1 MAMCHLL
8 QLLSIS
14 LLLSVKAENNPEP
27 DTISMTI
34 NTQLNHQKDFIIL
47 QNVPSLLT
55 PKYVLRVEYHC
66 SKNSVAGVQIYAS
79 SELRQHVKVF
89 ERFWKC
95 VTMQQG
101 SKVKH
106 ILLLLPDIM
115 GYREDYII
123 KNSINVKDVNIRAWL
138 ISEEMFDNNHNT
150 VYSKSHAKVK
160 YQVSVLPPYSRP
172 YKEHDVCPQWYIK
185 YRQIYVNMVIPV
197 CPIQPEIVDLL
208 TFPVSFSA
216 SNTGV
221 SRQLN
226 QFTDKVLLKEMK
238 EKHSYPMFT
247 FTTWIYLI
255 DYCHSS
261 LCSIIHHK
269 SLYDNQY
276 LTPLLLITKDG
287 NLHLQ
292 VNQVNRVPYSY
303 LPHMLLPRQQ
313 WFRLVYTQYGK
324 KIPFPERS
332 DPIFTIGLSQYYKQ
346 CEKYLHKMDY
356 RIKVYQ
362 MMLETYNQKRSCSN
376 DLIQFV
382 NNEYSKEN
390 KSNQLQSYIWKEP
403 IAAKHQTVYKI
414 LKHRVLNNNHD
425 MSSIGQQLYETASSK
440 LTFGINQLKNMVAVL
455 KQASCY
461 GYHKASYML
470 SVLYNNGVGQ
480 KIDKN
485 KSGLYLLI
493 SSHGEYR
500 VSLMAAGNKHF
511 YGLDGCNQDNDYSFL
526 YYKNI
531 ADKTMQDRERHDPTG
546 TFTEHVR
553 LTDSKVLETQRGETG
568 DYFLWLKHQ
577 AKKGVSDAQI
587 NIARMLFWGQQGVD
601 RNMEAAVHFYQISAE
616 AEDATAVSL
625 YDYGVI
631 LIRGQ
636 GIEKNIHK
644 GLENLNKSAELGH
657 APAITALG
665 WYAANFENNVVK
677 AVEYWEKADK
687 LQNRDAAFNLGH
699 LYNSGK
705 YPGQQVNQKRAF
717 DYFYKA
723 ARLGHID
730 SGVTLSQYYN
740 QGVENYVDRSTLYA
754 ALWAKYI
761 AEHHS
766 PEIGS
771 LLKQGVKAY
780 LEQSWSEAYVYY
792 LMAAE
797 SGLEVAQFNIAYLCE
812 ENH

>member
-238 EKHSYPMFT
+238 EKHSYP
-247 FTTWIYLI
+247 I
-255 DYCHSS
+255 
-261 LCSIIHHK
+261 IIHHK

-287 NLHLQ
+287 
-292 VNQVNRVPYSY
+292 
-303 LPHMLLPRQQ
+303 
-313 WFRLVYTQYGK
+313 
-324 KIPFPERS
+324 
-332 DPIFTIGLSQYYKQ
+332 
-346 CEKYLHKMDY
+346 
-356 RIKVYQ
+356 
-362 MMLETYNQKRSCSN
+362 SCSN